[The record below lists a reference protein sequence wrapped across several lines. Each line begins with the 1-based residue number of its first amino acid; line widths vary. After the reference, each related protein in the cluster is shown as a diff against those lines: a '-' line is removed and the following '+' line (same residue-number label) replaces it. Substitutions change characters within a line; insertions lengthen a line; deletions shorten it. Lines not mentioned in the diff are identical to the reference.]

1 MGTPRWDS
9 FQVFNS
15 FSFQLRV
22 DTDIPRDFFFN
33 HKTCWKRNASG
44 KKIRFPIA
52 RTFTRWKVGELK
64 PFWQLLPPSLGILK
78 RVKSGNRS
86 EERRKLRTFLVII
99 SQLKSWKTISSFT
112 YFKGGNLSRLTLA
125 FALLPGKKS
134 NFTPEMD
141 ENWPKAKDTCYL
153 LDNCQFFE

>member
-9 FQVFNS
+9 FHVFNS

-22 DTDIPRDFFFN
+22 DTDIARDFFFN

-99 SQLKSWKTISSFT
+99 SQLKSRKQFPLLRISRGET
-112 YFKGGNLSRLTLA
+112 YHDSRSH
-125 FALLPGKKS
+125 FCRKKS
-134 NFTPEMD
+134 NFTPEID
-141 ENWPKAKDTCYL
+141 ENWPRAKDTCYL